1 MSDWETTKENVKNTA
16 RTVAQKIDE
25 LTDKASLYI
34 KIQQVESHL
43 DNLYARLGRL
53 GYRKLMKNEAVSDEI
68 GTLLPII
75 EEKLQELE
83 SLRTQ
88 YNAL

>member
-16 RTVAQKIDE
+16 RTVVQKIDE

-43 DNLYARLGRL
+43 DNLYVRLGRL